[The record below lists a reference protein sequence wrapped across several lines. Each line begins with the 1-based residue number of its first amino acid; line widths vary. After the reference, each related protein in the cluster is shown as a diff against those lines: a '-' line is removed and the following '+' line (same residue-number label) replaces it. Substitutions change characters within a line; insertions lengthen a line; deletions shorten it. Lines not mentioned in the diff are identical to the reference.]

1 MEPPCCRF
9 EPSVVAGLSGTG
21 GVIRAGRISTH
32 PVTSP
37 PVWRRESTAYLFGA
51 WLLTAAVHV
60 YVIVPASVLPTVADG
75 LGVPQTT
82 AVWLVSA
89 VFVSWAL
96 TNVGVGVV
104 IDSIGDIRVV
114 AAGGAV
120 AVGIALAGWLA
131 AADGL
136 FWLLI
141 GTRVVA
147 GVAIGA
153 IWIAGTTLVG
163 RLYALE
169 HRATALGVFTT
180 SPPAGFAAGQVLGPR
195 VTAIAGWPAIFAAG
209 GLLTAVGLAAFRV
222 AHLSTG
228 GTTGV
233 RDGGEEPDR
242 DDVTTDHT
250 TDHTT
255 QQRFATVL
263 RNRTVLLG
271 AVVAFAAYSL
281 YLFLNSWLPSYLTS
295 AFELSAD
302 AIGLLA
308 AVFPAM
314 GIVSRAGGGVISDRL
329 FGHRRLPVLRWSFV
343 VATPVMV
350 LLAVSTSIPVLV
362 GLLVVG
368 GLVIQL
374 TFGVV
379 YSYVQEAV
387 EPGNQGTA
395 LSILGSAGIS
405 GAFSAPVIAGL
416 LIDLTGA
423 YSAAFAYAIAMA
435 VLGVGLVFL
444 VAEQ

>member
-1 MEPPCCRF
+1 
-9 EPSVVAGLSGTG
+9 
-21 GVIRAGRISTH
+21 
-32 PVTSP
+32 VTET

-104 IDSIGDIRVV
+104 IDSIGDVRVV

-147 GVAIGA
+147 GIAIGA

-163 RLYALE
+163 RLYTVE

-180 SPPAGFAAGQVLGPR
+180 SAPAGFAAGQVLGPR
-195 VTAIAGWPAIFAAG
+195 VTATAGWPAIFAAG
-209 GLLTAVGLAAFRV
+209 GLLSAAGLATFGA
-222 AHLSTG
+222 AHLSIG
-228 GTTGV
+228 GTTGS
-233 RDGGEEPDR
+233 RDDGDEPDT
-242 DDVTTDHT
+242 DDVTTDQ
-250 TDHTT
+250 TT

-295 AFELSAD
+295 AFALSAD
-302 AIGLLA
+302 ASGLLA

-314 GIVSRAGGGVISDRL
+314 GVISRAGGGVISDRL

-350 LLAVSTSIPVLV
+350 LLAVSTSIPALV

-387 EPGNQGTA
+387 APGNQGTA